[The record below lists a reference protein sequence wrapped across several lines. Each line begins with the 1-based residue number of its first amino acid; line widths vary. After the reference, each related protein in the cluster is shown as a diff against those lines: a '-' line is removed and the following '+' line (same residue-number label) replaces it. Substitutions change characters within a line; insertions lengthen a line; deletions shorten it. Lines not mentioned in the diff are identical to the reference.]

1 MQVPIPYIGSYSL
14 HWYSLTQ
21 VVVLSSLGHVG
32 AFHHHLLETISKL
45 TSFPYPG
52 GPGGPWDPR
61 LHHAHRV
68 CLRGYLAWC
77 LTGCQWLRRN
87 NKNNMSTCY
96 RVIFCSRYVWLV
108 LRLIFL
114 LHIEIRNT
122 KRKCHLQEVTTS
134 ASGGPK
140 TPAKP
145 DNQWPE
151 VMTPPQWNTKNGAK
165 WNMICPFLL
174 KGEFEVPM

>member
-122 KRKCHLQEVTTS
+122 QKNPLSFTGSDCQPVVALKHQQNPVTSDQKWWHHHSET
-134 ASGGPK
+134 PK
-140 TPAKP
+140 ME
-145 DNQWPE
+145 Q
-151 VMTPPQWNTKNGAK
+151 NGT
-165 WNMICPFLL
+165 WFVLS
-174 KGEFEVPM
+174 F